1 MRRHHCRAHR
11 CVCCECSYSPECH
24 GCSVSRCSGCVGR
37 PFRGAA
43 VSAVICRR
51 PMAPNAVSL
60 QWIPQG
66 TRLCKTS
73 QKEGSDDEIVTY
85 EQNDEMLCGY
95 SRCCC
100 LYVLF
105 CGSRLANNHGDTAWS
120 AYMKGWQTYD
130 TPNRQKQD
138 ASSAYIKANSVTGN
152 HLIRAWA
159 LSFSNGDVG
168 SDTVQFTTGQG
179 RFISQYA
186 YGWNG
191 YKPRQIHLRLQN
203 AGSYAGTTFAQG
215 GWSPDSV

>member
-1 MRRHHCRAHR
+1 MRMLRMFVFPLNAMVAVYRVARGCRSD
-11 CVCCECSYSPECH
+11 VSWNSGFPCSYLQTAYAFHYGLPTLEPARHPLCE
-24 GCSVSRCSGCVGR
+24 
-37 PFRGAA
+37 
-43 VSAVICRR
+43 
-51 PMAPNAVSL
+51 SL
-60 QWIPQG
+60 QKKG
-66 TRLCKTS
+66 FS
-73 QKEGSDDEIVTY
+73 DEIITY

-215 GWSPDSV
+215 VWSPDSV

>member
-1 MRRHHCRAHR
+1 MSAFLQCTRWKGRRPKIQLHAISMVQPLEHQHDVIQCAGIVVEHTDAYAANVRIP
-11 CVCCECSYSPECH
+11 PECH

-85 EQNDEMLCGY
+85 EQNNEMLCGAF
-95 SRCCC
+95 RCCC

-105 CGSRLANNHGDTAWS
+105 RGSCHGQQSWRYGMERILKKLGDIRYSKS
-120 AYMKGWQTYD
+120 AEAG
-130 TPNRQKQD
+130 
-138 ASSAYIKANSVTGN
+138 
-152 HLIRAWA
+152 
-159 LSFSNGDVG
+159 
-168 SDTVQFTTGQG
+168 
-179 RFISQYA
+179 FILCVYQS
-186 YGWNG
+186 
-191 YKPRQIHLRLQN
+191 
-203 AGSYAGTTFAQG
+203 
-215 GWSPDSV
+215 